1 MLSDS
6 EWEKQMEEVIAK
18 KENENGRV
26 AASHVHKETK
36 VSTSTTIAIIVLL
49 LLLVSSC
56 LCALLLVLLPFVI
69 SAPIAGGLLA
79 ILLLGI
85 LYLR

>member
-6 EWEKQMEEVIAK
+6 ECEKQMEKVIAK

-26 AASHVHKETK
+26 TSPHVHKETK
-36 VSTSTTIAIIVLL
+36 VSTSTTITIIALL

-69 SAPIAGGLLA
+69 SAPITGALLA

>member
-6 EWEKQMEEVIAK
+6 ECEKQMEKVIAK
-18 KENENGRV
+18 RENENGRV
-26 AASHVHKETK
+26 TASHVHKETK
-36 VSTSTTIAIIVLL
+36 VSTSAIIVLL

-69 SAPIAGGLLA
+69 SAPITGALLA

-85 LYLR
+85 LFLR

>member
-6 EWEKQMEEVIAK
+6 ECEKQMEKVIAK
-18 KENENGRV
+18 RENENGRV
-26 AASHVHKETK
+26 TSSHVHKETK
-36 VSTSTTIAIIVLL
+36 VSTSTTITIIVLL

-69 SAPIAGGLLA
+69 SAPITGALLA